1 MVLRLASEIKYE
13 NEKKRKTEINSF
25 RLESFESFEFD
36 FKPSLNVLPSCTWN
50 RKSIGTL
57 DLVLDSVYNDVYH
70 FPALVVQNIF
80 HLRLMISYESK
91 VMIRTLTAKIW
102 EQP

>member
-50 RKSIGTL
+50 HKSIDTL
-57 DLVLDSVYNDVYH
+57 DQVLDSVYNDVFH
-70 FPALVVQNIF
+70 FPVLVVQNIF
-80 HLRLMISYESK
+80 LLRIIISNDS
-91 VMIRTLTAKIW
+91 
-102 EQP
+102 